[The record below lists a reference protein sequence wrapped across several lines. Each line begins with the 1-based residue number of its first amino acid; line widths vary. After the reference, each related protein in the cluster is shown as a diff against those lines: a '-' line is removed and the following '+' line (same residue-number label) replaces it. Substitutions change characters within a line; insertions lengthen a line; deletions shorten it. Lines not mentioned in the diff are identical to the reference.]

1 MNFETVYSQILFEK
15 NVDPILIDL
24 VFIHF
29 KINPDNFKTHY
40 ISHETNYESDHYKSD
55 CYKTDDYYS
64 EFELEGPDYYE
75 YDYYTEYESEEP
87 DSENDYYAEYGL
99 ENQVYYNG
107 YYSDESESADS
118 VNSVPYDFDLYDD

>member
-40 ISHETNYESDHYKSD
+40 ISHETNYESYYYKSD

-64 EFELEGPDYYE
+64 E

-87 DSENDYYAEYGL
+87 DSENDYYAEYEL
-99 ENQVYYNG
+99 ENQDYYDG
-107 YYSDESESADS
+107 YYSDESEPADS